1 MASSSKNLSVCDS
14 LFDVAFWFLDRA
26 LEDGEYLQP
35 QKLQRLLYLSQA
47 YYGVLSRGQRLMPC
61 LFLATVLGPVE
72 PTSWRVFESGKPQLA
87 PHPLSDEVRHFL
99 DSVWRRFGS
108 HGADYLARMIM
119 SHPPFQEAVAMGKR
133 CEISLESMVAYYGRK
148 ISSPDAGDLK
158 SAPSVDQVVRPK
170 VMRSHKG
177 NPVNVTLWVPK
188 KRLDSGS

>member
-1 MASSSKNLSVCDS
+1 MASLSKNLSACDS
-14 LFDVAFWFLDRA
+14 LFDIAFWFLDRA

-72 PTSWRVFESGKPQLA
+72 PTSWRILESGKPQLV

-99 DSVWRRFGS
+99 DSIWRRFGA

-119 SHPPFQEAVAMGKR
+119 SHPPFQEALAMGKR

-148 ISSPDAGDLK
+148 THSPDAGDLK
-158 SAPSVDQVVRPK
+158 SAPSVDQVLRPK

-177 NPVNVTLWVPK
+177 KPVNVTSWVPK